1 MYTNHGKIET
11 PAFVP
16 VIHPV
21 KQTIPSKKI
30 KEIGFDV
37 VITNAYITKNNYG
50 DEAIEKGIHKIIDYD
65 KSIMTDSGGYQVL
78 EYGDLEGR
86 IGTMYTNHGKI
97 ETPAFVPVIH
107 PVKQTI
113 PSKKIKEIGFDVVIT
128 NAYITKNNYGDEAV
142 EKGIHKIIDY
152 DKSIMTDSGG
162 YQVLEYGDLE
172 VLPSDMA
179 NFETGILTD
188 FAIPLDKPT
197 GYGLPIKKA
206 EAYVKHTL
214 TVCKQTLDD
223 SKDNGQIW
231 IGPIQGGEHF
241 DLVAKSTKALIDMG
255 FQMLALGSPV
265 EFMESYEYRLLAQMI
280 VAAKKQMPESVPLHL
295 FGAGHPLTIP
305 FAIALGC
312 DTFDS
317 ASYMLYAKKLRYITD
332 DGTRYL
338 SDIEIFPCNCEICTK
353 YTPDEFRQL
362 EDTLKINELAIHNLY
377 AIKLE
382 VDKVKQAIHEGRL
395 WEYVIKKARAHP
407 KLFEM
412 IEVMTEN
419 YEFLGLGTPKFK
431 ERAIF
436 LFSKEDQYRPE
447 VQSFHKIVRKFKT
460 KKKKLLI
467 TKESTTKPGYLSQQ
481 YLSLKKKIKEFNT
494 FQVCQYN
501 PHMGLIPIEISDI
514 FPAAHHESSRI
525 NYEPKEFTEFQKT
538 WEDFFKKNKFSEI
551 YYDKKDEFLKY
562 FVKTLPKEIKKKSF
576 E

>member
-1 MYTNHGKIET
+1 
-11 PAFVP
+11 
-16 VIHPV
+16 
-21 KQTIPSKKI
+21 
-30 KEIGFDV
+30 
-37 VITNAYITKNNYG
+37 
-50 DEAIEKGIHKIIDYD
+50 
-65 KSIMTDSGGYQVL
+65 
-78 EYGDLEGR
+78 
-86 IGTMYTNHGKI
+86 MYTNHGKI

-142 EKGIHKIIDY
+142 KKGIHKIINF

-172 VLPSDMA
+172 VLPPDMA

-223 SKDNGQIW
+223 SEDNGQIW

-241 DLVAKSTKALIDMG
+241 DLVAKSTKALVDMG

-280 VAAKKQMPESVPLHL
+280 VSAKKQMPESIPLHL

-317 ASYMLYAKKLRYITD
+317 ASYMLYAKQLRYMTD

-338 SDIEIFPCNCEICTK
+338 SDITVFPCNCEICSK
-353 YTPDEFRQL
+353 YTPDELRQL
-362 EDTLKINELAIHNLY
+362 EITNKINELAIHNLH

-431 ERAIF
+431 EKAIF
-436 LFSKEDQYRPE
+436 LYSKEDQYRPE
-447 VQSFHKIVRKFKT
+447 VQSFHNIVRKFKS
-460 KKKKLLI
+460 KKKKLI
-467 TKESTTKPGYLSQQ
+467 IIKESNTKPGYLSQE
-481 YLSLKKKIKEFNT
+481 YKRLKKKLKDFEA

-501 PHMGLIPIEISDI
+501 PHLGLIPIEISDI
-514 FPAAHHESSRI
+514 FPAAHHETSRI
-525 NYEPKEFTEFQKT
+525 NYDPKEFVIFEKT
-538 WEDFFKKNKFSEI
+538 WEKFFKKNKFLEI
-551 YYDKKDEFLKY
+551 HYNKEDEFLRY

-576 E
+576 G

>member
-1 MYTNHGKIET
+1 
-11 PAFVP
+11 
-16 VIHPV
+16 
-21 KQTIPSKKI
+21 
-30 KEIGFDV
+30 
-37 VITNAYITKNNYG
+37 
-50 DEAIEKGIHKIIDYD
+50 
-65 KSIMTDSGGYQVL
+65 
-78 EYGDLEGR
+78 
-86 IGTMYTNHGKI
+86 MYTNHGKI

-142 EKGIHKIIDY
+142 KKGIHKIINF

-223 SKDNGQIW
+223 SEDNGQIW

-241 DLVAKSTKALIDMG
+241 DLVAKSTKALVDMG

-280 VAAKKQMPESVPLHL
+280 VSAKKQMPESIPLHL

-317 ASYMLYAKKLRYITD
+317 ASYMLYAKQLRYMTD

-338 SDIEIFPCNCEICTK
+338 SDITVFPCNCEICSK
-353 YTPDEFRQL
+353 YTPDELRQL
-362 EDTLKINELAIHNLY
+362 EITNKINELAIHNLH

-431 ERAIF
+431 EKAIF
-436 LFSKEDQYRPE
+436 LYSKEDQYRPE
-447 VQSFHKIVRKFKT
+447 VQSFHNIVRKFKS
-460 KKKKLLI
+460 KKKKLI
-467 TKESTTKPGYLSQQ
+467 IVKESNTKPGYLSQE
-481 YLSLKKKIKEFNT
+481 YKRLKKKLKDFEA

-501 PHMGLIPIEISDI
+501 PHLGLIPIEISDI
-514 FPAAHHESSRI
+514 FPAAHHETSRI
-525 NYEPKEFTEFQKT
+525 NYDPKEFVIFEKT
-538 WEDFFKKNKFSEI
+538 WEKFFKKNKFLEI
-551 YYDKKDEFLKY
+551 HYNKEDEFLRY

-576 E
+576 G